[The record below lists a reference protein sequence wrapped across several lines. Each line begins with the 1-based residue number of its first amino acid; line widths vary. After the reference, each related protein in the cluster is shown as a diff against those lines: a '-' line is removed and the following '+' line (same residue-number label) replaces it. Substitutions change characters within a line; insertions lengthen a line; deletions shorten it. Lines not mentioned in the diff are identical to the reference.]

1 MGATFKIKPES
12 KKAFID
18 AIKSGLSTVAINSVS
33 GYNSTRIRLAQDKY
47 TPKRYGSLRVKSTQT
62 VSNNGKTCA
71 VLKRKYMQPYAE
83 KQFTTQ
89 FRNYTTPGTG
99 PRWDIKSES
108 EVIDI
113 VKEAIVSELKK
124 QFG

>member
-1 MGATFKIKPES
+1 MDIKITEES
-12 KKAFID
+12 KKSFIQ
-18 AIKSGLSTVAINSVS
+18 AIERGLSTVAYNSIS
-33 GYNSTRIRLAQDKY
+33 GYNANRIKAAQDKY
-47 TPKRYGSLRVKSTQT
+47 TPKRTGMLR
-62 VSNNGKTCA
+62 KTS
-71 VLKRKYMQPYAE
+71 VLTPNKTAQGATLTRRYYQPYAQ

-113 VKEAIVSELKK
+113 VKEAIISELKK